1 MWDTNQ
7 SWQSKEFKDMLIY
20 ERKNDREKFIYDVN
34 QILNAYN
41 DINHNFSYLI
51 GNDDPQ
57 LLALIFSLI
66 SITYNK
72 DDLSDYIKNEDL
84 SDYMSTWIKANDE
97 FSSTVAGHTFRR
109 MPEKNLNIGEQFSI
123 PQSTLTIYVPNVNG
137 RGTRIFDIND
147 WEFNYDSSIVS
158 INNGV
163 ITSLKKGC
171 IVIECVNKKYN
182 ETRRIKI
189 NSGNVKQSYI
199 TEFFFTQIR
208 NIIAHGRF
216 TLINSG
222 AYDTLSE
229 YGKFNMSTSDNRY
242 KRGLQRDLLI
252 FENNQLNVA
261 YDRENTFNPKYLIY
275 LAKTIYAKENNPFI
289 KFINIFDDCDD
300 FVEIRQKLS
309 NLSLQEQ
316 KEFQSLILLAKFY
329 INFIYNYD
337 SNDKDD
343 YDYNKLSINQKLKG
357 DITNK
362 EFIYEIRTAIMH
374 GRYKCQNNEF
384 IFWNNDKKDQNIK
397 IFNVTISY
405 DEFIKLFLTKEE
417 YFYDS
422 MKYNPDI
429 LISNRKN
436 SNKQF

>member
-7 SWQSKEFKDMLIY
+7 SWQSKEFKEMLSY
-20 ERKNDREKFIYDVN
+20 ERKNEREKFIYDVN

-51 GNDDPQ
+51 ENDDPQ

-72 DDLSDYIKNEDL
+72 DDLSNYIKNEDL
-84 SDYMSTWIKANDE
+84 SNYMVPSIQTNDE
-97 FSSTVAGHTFRR
+97 FSSAVFGHTFK
-109 MPEKNLNIGEQFSI
+109 MQEKKLNIGEQFVI
-123 PQSTLTIYVPNVNG
+123 PKSTLTIYVPNDNG
-137 RGTRIFDIND
+137 SGNRIFNIND
-147 WEFNYDSSIVS
+147 WEFIYDSNVVS

-171 IVIECVNKKYN
+171 IVIECINKKYN

-189 NSGNVKQSYI
+189 NSGNIKQSYI

-229 YGKFNMSTSDNRY
+229 YGRFNMSTSDNRY
-242 KRGLQRDLLI
+242 KRGSQRDLLV
-252 FENNQLNVA
+252 FENNQLNIA
-261 YDRENTFNPKYLIY
+261 YDKGNTFNPKYLIY
-275 LAKTIYAKENNPFI
+275 LAKTLYAKENNPFI
-289 KFINIFDDCDD
+289 KFINIFDECDD
-300 FVEIRQKLS
+300 FIEIRQKLG
-309 NLSLQEQ
+309 NLILQEQ
-316 KEFQSLILLAKFY
+316 KDFHSLVLLAKFY

-337 SNDKDD
+337 SYDKDN
-343 YDYNKLSINQKLKG
+343 YDYNALSINQNLKG
-357 DITNK
+357 SITNK

-374 GRYKCQNNEF
+374 GRYKYHNNAF
-384 IFWNNDKKDQNIK
+384 IFWNIDKKNQNIK
-397 IFNVTISY
+397 TFDVTISY
-405 DEFIKLFLTKEE
+405 DDFINLFLSKEE

-422 MKYNPDI
+422 MKYNPDK
-429 LISNRKN
+429 LISGRK
-436 SNKQF
+436 K